1 MRVWYI
7 NNIKRGKNMEQ
18 LELFKKTDYILFG
31 LSFTMPEPGCF
42 AWYEES
48 DEDYLNPRKG
58 YCYIEKLND
67 DYNFICHDD
76 ENDRLLVLRHHEI
89 KRVDELRRWTVTE
102 EDK

>member
-1 MRVWYI
+1 
-7 NNIKRGKNMEQ
+7 MEQ
-18 LELFKKTDYILFG
+18 LELFKKLDYVLFG

-67 DYNFICHDD
+67 DYNFICHED
-76 ENDRLLVLRHHEI
+76 EIDRLLLLRLSFKMPEPGFFA
-89 KRVDELRRWTVTE
+89 WYE
-102 EDK
+102 ESD

>member
-1 MRVWYI
+1 
-7 NNIKRGKNMEQ
+7 MEQ

-48 DEDYLNPRKG
+48 DEDYVNPRKG
-58 YCYIEKLND
+58 YCYIKELNSNYD
-67 DYNFICHDD
+67 FDCYDA
-76 ENDRLLVLRHHEI
+76 ENDRNLVLRHHEI
-89 KRVDELRRWTVTE
+89 KRVDDLRRWTVTE

>member
-1 MRVWYI
+1 
-7 NNIKRGKNMEQ
+7 MEQ

-31 LSFTMPEPGCF
+31 LSFAMPEPGCF

-48 DEDYLNPRKG
+48 DEDYVNPRSG

-67 DYNFICHDD
+67 DYNFICFDD

-89 KRVDELRRWTVTE
+89 KRVDELRRWTPKELTT
-102 EDK
+102 